1 LEIEVNKADLLLSA
15 LGSVMQERR
24 RQLGLSQDE
33 VAKRAELHRTYIS
46 DLERRSR
53 NFSVKIFLQV
63 AQALDISPTELMIKA
78 EAVMRREKEA
88 ALAVGEVSH

>member
-1 LEIEVNKADLLLSA
+1 MDIEIKKADLLLSA
-15 LGSVMQERR
+15 LGEVMQVRR
-24 RQLGLSQDE
+24 RRLGLSQDE

-63 AQALDISPTELMIKA
+63 AQALETTPTELMTEA
-78 EAVMRREKEA
+78 ESLLARQSAVP
-88 ALAVGEVSH
+88 EVVEVK